1 MRVVVNKRAFLSIST
16 FYNNVLQKYS
26 NTYSEEQMQK
36 NVDEVCDAVQNIQD
50 NGKLPILQKHRN
62 KGYKEATWKR
72 KGTKIDWYFEY
83 KVEKD
88 KNSDYIIRVYEVI
101 NHRNMHEAENQ
112 QSQTRILY
120 ESIMN
125 EIAVVVKQAVWNID
139 K

>member
-62 KGYKEATWKR
+62 IW
-72 KGTKIDWYFEY
+72 
-83 KVEKD
+83 
-88 KNSDYIIRVYEVI
+88 
-101 NHRNMHEAENQ
+101 
-112 QSQTRILY
+112 L
-120 ESIMN
+120 
-125 EIAVVVKQAVWNID
+125 
-139 K
+139 